1 MSLLEVASAQ
11 KRGEKRGITS
21 ICSSHPW
28 VIKAALNSQ
37 DDVLIEATCNQV
49 NQYGGYTG
57 MTPANFYDYVKKI
70 AEENRF
76 PFEKIILGGDHL
88 GPNVWQDEPAAA
100 AMQKSKVLVMDYVK
114 AGFRKIHLDCSMRLA
129 DDPPGALDPEIS
141 ARRATELAKVAEN
154 NYPNGNMPPLY
165 VIGSEVPTPGGTQSE
180 HEEIHITRVQDVENT
195 LAITEQL
202 FKEKGLNSAWTRVI
216 AVVVQPG
223 IDYGDNFFVHYDRK
237 LANDLSRYIEK
248 QPLVYE
254 AHSTDYQSPKA
265 LSGLVEDHFAILKV
279 GPALTSAF
287 REAVFSLALIENE
300 LIPKKLQSNLITV
313 INKDMIKNPK
323 YWGKYFKGSN
333 LEVTLARKY
342 SLSDRIRYYWMDSS
356 VQTSLNRLILNLTD
370 IQIPGQVLHQY
381 GLIETDEAIP
391 SKNSISPQAIIIN
404 RIDEVL
410 RKYRVACQ
418 SE

>member
-28 VIKAALNSQ
+28 VIKAALNGQ

-88 GPNVWQDEPAAA
+88 GPNVWQDEPAAE

-129 DDPPGALDPEIS
+129 DDPPGALNPEIS

-154 NYPNGNMPPLY
+154 NYPNRNMPPLY

-202 FKEKGLNSAWTRVI
+202 FKEKGLDSAWTRVI

-223 IDYGDNFFVHYDRK
+223 IDYGDNFFVHYDRN
-237 LANDLSRYIEK
+237 LTHDLSRFIET
-248 QPLVYE
+248 QPLIYE

-356 VQTSLNRLILNLTD
+356 VQNSLNRLILNLTD

-410 RKYRVACQ
+410 QKYRVACQ